1 MDENQRFIISLIVM
15 ILMTVGLLFNK
26 IDVNS
31 FMIFLTGIINGV
43 LFPTS
48 AVIEGLRK

>member
-1 MDENQRFIISLIVM
+1 MDENQRFILSIIVM

-26 IDVNS
+26 IDLNS
-31 FMIFLTGIINGV
+31 FMLFLTGLLNGV

-48 AVIEGLRK
+48 SVIEGLKR